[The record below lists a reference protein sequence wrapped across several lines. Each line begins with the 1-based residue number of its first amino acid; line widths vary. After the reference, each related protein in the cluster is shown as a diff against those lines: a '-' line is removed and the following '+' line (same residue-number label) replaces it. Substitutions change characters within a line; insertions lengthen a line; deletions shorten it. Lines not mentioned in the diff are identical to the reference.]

1 MTHTKTFTRRGL
13 RGLLILPEDV
23 GHDEANMQ
31 AFTAICQLTGEYT
44 TVARLDMLDG
54 RVLAT
59 GALPSE
65 L

>member
-1 MTHTKTFTRRGL
+1 MTHTETFTRRGL
-13 RGLLILPEDV
+13 RGLLILAQDV

-31 AFTAICQLTGEYT
+31 AFTAICQLTGSYGAVE
-44 TVARLDMLDG
+44 RLDMLDG

>member
-1 MTHTKTFTRRGL
+1 MTHTEAFTRRGL
-13 RGLLILPEDV
+13 RGLLILAQDV
-23 GHDEANMQ
+23 GHDETNMQ
-31 AFTAICQLTGEYT
+31 ALTVICQLTGSYGA
-44 TVARLDMLDG
+44 VAHLDMLDG

>member
-1 MTHTKTFTRRGL
+1 MAHTDTFTRRGL
-13 RGLLILPEDV
+13 RGLLILAQDV

-31 AFTAICQLTGEYT
+31 ALTAVCQITGSYGA
-44 TVARLDMLDG
+44 VAHLDMLDG